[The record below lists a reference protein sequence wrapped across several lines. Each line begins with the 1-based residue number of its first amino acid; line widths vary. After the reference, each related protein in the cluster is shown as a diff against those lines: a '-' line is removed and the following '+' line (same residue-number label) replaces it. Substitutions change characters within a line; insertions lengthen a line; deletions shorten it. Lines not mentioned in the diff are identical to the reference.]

1 MIQPQLDYYDMG
13 KGVVAFSSTRHG
25 GCSEGNYASFNINRY
40 CGDQEDC
47 ILKNREAL
55 CQMLG
60 ISNNRLVMPHQ
71 VHLTKVAKIDEQ
83 HFTQTSTAQQEA
95 LEGVDALMTDLS
107 DVCIGVSTAD
117 CIPIL
122 LYDNEH
128 HAVCAVH
135 AGWRGTVQRIVVKA
149 IEAMTAAYGTQ
160 PQQLMAQIGP
170 GIHLDSFEVGD
181 EVYEA
186 FDQAGFEMELI
197 SKKFPSSDSGS
208 KLFTFHSSF
217 FTSKWHIDL
226 PECNRLQ
233 LITAGLSPQNIKV
246 SPVCT
251 YQQAADYFSA
261 RHLGIDSGRIF
272 TGIMLENS
280 QSTTMN
286 RIERIKQMEQHLDR
300 ASQAVMRLSAALD
313 DYEAVQEA
321 IRQLSAYYDSDDWKK
336 DFADD
341 EQGRLPQDLK
351 RGVLSED
358 GIWNLLE
365 DHREVTRRMQQL
377 FLKESDLS
385 QVSQYMPI

>member
-1 MIQPQLDYYDMG
+1 MNSGTEMIQPQLDVYALGRDVM
-13 KGVVAFSSTRHG
+13 AFSTTRHG
-25 GCSEGNYASFNINRY
+25 GYSTGCYAALNINRY
-40 CGDQEDC
+40 CGDDEEH
-47 ILKNREAL
+47 IRKNRQAL
-55 CQMLG
+55 CEMLD
-60 ISNNRLVMPHQ
+60 ISDDRLVMPHQ
-71 VHLTKVAKIDEQ
+71 VHLTKVAKIDETFFSLSADDR
-83 HFTQTSTAQQEA
+83 HEA
-95 LEGVDALMTDLS
+95 LEGFDALMTNLQS
-107 DVCIGVSTAD
+107 VCIGVSTAD
-117 CIPIL
+117 CIPVL
-122 LYDNEH
+122 LYDPEN
-128 HAVCAVH
+128 HAICAIH
-135 AGWRGTVQRIVVKA
+135 AGWRGTVKRIVVKA
-149 IEAMTAAYGTQ
+149 IEAMKEAYGTQ
-160 PQQLMAQIGP
+160 PQHLVAQIGP

-197 SKKFPSSDSGS
+197 SKKLPSSDSGS
-208 KLFTFHSSF
+208 KFFTLHPSF

-261 RHLGIDSGRIF
+261 RRLGIDSGRIF
-272 TGIMLENS
+272 TGIMLVNS

-377 FLKESDLS
+377 LS
-385 QVSQYMPI
+385 QQ